1 MYVSGR
7 SASLWDTVTAQCSL
21 TELSEIKRIIGESL
35 IEQTCELHT
44 EAISLREILGSHDTG
59 GPTLNRATIHHVSQS
74 VSELVKHVK
83 R

>member
-21 TELSEIKRIIGESL
+21 TELSEIKRVIGESL

-44 EAISLREILGSHDTG
+44 EVWCALIKKSAQLITW
-59 GPTLNRATIHHVSQS
+59 TITPHFVN
-74 VSELVKHVK
+74 
-83 R
+83 